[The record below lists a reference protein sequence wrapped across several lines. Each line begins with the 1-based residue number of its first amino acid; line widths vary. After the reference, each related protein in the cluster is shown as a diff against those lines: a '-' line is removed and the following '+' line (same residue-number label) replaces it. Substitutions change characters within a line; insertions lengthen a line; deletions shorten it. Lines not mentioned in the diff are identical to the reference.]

1 MARLDREQ
9 VTKLAKDVGAL
20 LPDIARLFRDVVKD
34 ERVPRLVKAE
44 VGAALVYV
52 LSPIDLVPDFIP
64 GVGQLDDLAVIA
76 WAVRRL
82 LLGAGEPVLRELWRG
97 TDRSLD
103 ILLQLVSTGLRPRLL
118 RRH

>member
-1 MARLDREQ
+1 MAMDRQRLLELARE
-9 VTKLAKDVGAL
+9 AAGFGPDV
-20 LPDIARLFRDVVKD
+20 ARLFRDVARD
-34 ERVPRLVKAE
+34 DRVPRRVKVE
-44 VGAALVYV
+44 VGIAAAYLV
-52 LSPIDLVPDFIP
+52 LPIDLVPDFIP
-64 GVGQLDDLAVIA
+64 GIGQLDDLAVIA

-118 RRH
+118 HRK